1 MPSAEELAARR
12 SRLSPGQRAKLEEWR
27 RGGLSGTPGLAA
39 ASRTIPRRT
48 GEGPLPLSFSQQ
60 RLWILD
66 RLTPDNP
73 WYNLATALRLRGDLD
88 VPALVRAFS
97 EMVGRHEV
105 LRTVFQA
112 GPDGRPVQ
120 VVRPPVPLTVP
131 VVDLG
136 GLPAGEREEE
146 ARRLMEEEA
155 RQVFSLESG
164 PLMRLR
170 LLRLG
175 EAEHILCLVVHHI
188 AADGWSWAV
197 IVRELSQLYSAFV
210 SGRPS
215 PLPELPI
222 QYADF
227 ACWQRR
233 WVEAGNIESQAAY
246 WREKL
251 AGTLPILSLP
261 SDRPRP
267 SAESFRGAIRTRSVP
282 DALRREVSTLAR
294 ALETTPFTV
303 LLAVFK
309 ALLHR
314 YTGQTDI
321 LIGSPVANRNRP
333 EVEGLIGFF
342 VNTLVLRTDLSGRP
356 SFRELVARVRETTLG
371 AYEGQDVPF
380 ERLVEDLSPER
391 NLSGSPLFQVL
402 FSAQN
407 TTGQTLDLP
416 GLAVTTIPVD
426 PGVSK
431 FDLSLYLVD
440 DGRDLV
446 ADLEYSADLFDE
458 ATADRILDHYLTL
471 LQGAVRQP
479 DLGLH
484 RLPLMGEAER
494 RRVLVEWNGPVAE
507 PPADLLIHQVFERQ
521 AALRPE
527 AVAVSQAPGEG
538 GGASRWQT
546 LTYRELDARANQLA
560 RYLSRLGVKPEDL
573 VGLALE
579 RGPELVVAL
588 LGILKAGAAYVPLDL
603 AYPRERLAL
612 MIEDARLRC
621 LVTRQGLVGADVAT
635 VSLDRDRE
643 AIARESPDA
652 LPPVAGP
659 GPGPDALAYVIFT
672 SGSTGRPKG
681 VACPHRGVLNLLD
694 DFDRRLRSEP
704 GWVWSAWTSLSF
716 DVSISEIFFA
726 LLTGGEVRFPPD
738 AVRADAT
745 AYSTWLEENR
755 AADAYVPPFML
766 RPIADKLRRG
776 ELSLSLRRL
785 VVGVEPIAE
794 DTLTDIARLLPGLV
808 IVNGYGPTEA
818 TIFVTLYTVPTGDTA
833 PPVEPGRRAP
843 IGRAVR
849 GARVYVLDAS
859 MEPVPVGV
867 AGELYAG
874 GDCLARGYVGRPDL
888 TADRFS
894 PDPFSSQPGLRLYRT
909 GDLVRLRPDGNIEFI
924 GRQDYQV
931 KVRGFRVEL
940 EEIEITLA
948 THPNV
953 RAAVVVASGATQD
966 GARLV
971 AYVVSDRTEPPTPAE
986 LRAFLKEKLPEYMI
1000 PSIFIALEALPLT
1013 PTGKLDRL
1021 ALPKPEEALDVA
1033 KARGFTPPRT
1043 PTEETLVRIWAD
1055 ILGLAR
1061 VGSDD
1066 DFFVSGGHSLLA
1078 IRVLTRVR
1086 QALGVDLPL
1095 REMFERP
1102 VLSELAARLDE
1113 VLGKPAPGSILPRP
1127 RTGEPLPLSFAQNRL
1142 WFVDQ
1147 MTPGASVYNIP
1158 CLLRLDGELDVAA
1171 LGRSLGE
1178 IVRRHEALRTT
1189 FTSVE
1194 GQPAQVIGPA
1204 VAPPP
1209 RGLDLTSLPAAAR
1222 EAETGRLCR
1231 EESRGPFDLSTGPL
1245 FRATLIRVG
1254 PARHL
1259 LLLVMHHI
1267 VSDGWSMSIFVR
1279 ELQTLYE
1286 AFRAEAP
1293 SPLPELTIQYAD
1305 YAAWQREWLSG
1316 DTLEAQ
1322 LAYWKGKLGGL
1333 PPVLELPTD
1342 RTRPPI
1348 QTFRGDY
1355 VSVAAPADLTA
1366 RLSTL
1371 AQRQGVTLFMLLLA
1385 AFQALLRRYAGQDDI
1400 WVGTPVA
1407 NRTRAEIENLIGF
1420 FVNTIVLRTDLRGDP
1435 TFVELLARVKEVALE
1450 AYSHQEVPF
1459 ERLVEA
1465 LAPERNLSHHPIY
1478 QIVFSLNRTE
1488 ADVGLGGGIGSFGL
1502 PGLEVF
1508 PEEVHTGT
1516 AKFDLTVEVAIA
1528 KSGSLTVN
1536 AEYSA
1541 DLWDAASV
1549 FHLVSQY
1556 LTLLEGIAAQP
1567 RARLSELPLL
1577 TESERRQI
1585 IEEWNDTRRDY
1596 PSRQP
1601 IHEVFEDQAALS
1613 PDAVAV
1619 SLGDET
1625 LTYRELDRR
1634 GNLLAHRLRRLGAGP
1649 EVLVG
1654 ILMER
1659 SLEMIVGL
1667 LGILKAGSAYLPLD
1681 PDYPKERLQFMLEDA
1696 RVPLLLASEGLLGS
1710 LPPLPELGTRIVA
1723 LDRDWPEIAGESGDS
1738 LGSAGASA
1746 ETLAYVI
1753 YTSGSTGRPK
1763 GVAVPHRAVVRLVKN
1778 TNFARLAA
1786 DEVFLQFAPISF
1798 DASTLEIWGPLLNG
1812 ARLVIQPP
1820 GAPSLA
1826 ELGET
1831 VRREGV
1837 TTLWLTAGLFN
1848 VMVEERIE
1856 ALRGLRQLLFG
1867 GDRASA
1873 AHVYRAARELGG
1885 CRLINGYGP
1894 TENTTFTTCF
1904 EVNSAG
1910 ITGNPDPRARVPI
1923 GGPVANTTVYILG
1936 EDLRPVPVGVPGELY
1951 TGGDGLARGYLNR
1964 PALTAERFGP
1974 DPFTDR
1980 PGGRL
1985 YRTGD
1990 LARYLPDGNIEYLER
2005 LDNQVKVRG
2014 FRIEL
2019 GEIEATLK
2027 DHPGIHDAVVL
2038 ARDDRPGGRYVV
2050 AYLALSPG
2058 AQEACGP
2065 DVAGLEKRGADVAG
2079 LEKRGLDVAGQL
2091 RPFLAQRLPDWMIP
2105 SAFVVLPALPLGP
2118 TGKVDRKALPAP
2130 DAGDLVD
2137 GAGYLAPRDDL
2148 EAKLVA
2154 IWEELLGVRPI
2165 GVRDNFFELGGHSL
2179 LAAKLIDR
2187 VRGLAPGKVPLAA
2200 LFQEP
2205 TVERL
2210 AAVLRQ
2216 GGSLDATEAA
2226 PPSAPGVAPPSAGTW
2241 SPLVG
2246 LRTSGPKPP
2255 LFCIHAAGGLVFYY
2269 AEFARQLD
2277 RDRPLWGL
2285 VSRGVYDDGE
2295 IATDIPGM
2303 ARTYLEAIKTIQPAG
2318 PYHLA
2323 GYCMG
2328 GVVAYEMAQELR
2340 VQGLGVETLTL
2351 IDTRAPTPADVL
2363 PEEPGWAIY
2372 AWELVH
2378 RGLEPPSIVDILAG
2392 LGNDDA
2398 RLAALLELAR
2408 AGRVLP
2414 PGIATVPEMSR
2425 WLEVY
2430 RANARAFLG
2439 YRPAVYPGRVI
2450 LLAAAEQPPEFPAD
2464 LGWGELAGEGLDL
2477 RVVPGDHFTIME
2489 SPGAIALAGEMARIL
2504 G

>member
-1 MPSAEELAARR
+1 MPSPEELAARR

-27 RGGLSGTPGLAA
+27 RGGPAGTPGLAA
-39 ASRTIPRRT
+39 ACRTIPRRT
-48 GEGPLPLSFSQQ
+48 GEGPWPLSFSQQ

-73 WYNLATALRLRGDLD
+73 WYNLPTALCLRGDLD
-88 VPALVRAFS
+88 VPALIRAFS

-112 GPDGRPVQ
+112 GPDGQPVQ

-210 SGRPS
+210 SGRPL

-227 ACWQRR
+227 ACWQRQ
-233 WVEAGNIESQAAY
+233 WVKAGNIESQAAY
-246 WREKL
+246 WRERL

-282 DALRREVSTLAR
+282 DALRREVSVLAR

-342 VNTLVLRTDLSGRP
+342 VNTLVLRTDLSGHP

-371 AYEGQDVPF
+371 AYEAQDVPF

-391 NLSGSPLFQVL
+391 NLSGSPLFQVM

-446 ADLEYSADLFDE
+446 ADLEYSADLFDQ

-471 LQGAVRQP
+471 LDGAVRQP

-494 RRVLVEWNGPVAE
+494 RRVLVEWNGPADE
-507 PPADLLIHQVFERQ
+507 PLADRLIHQVFERQ
-521 AALRPE
+521 AALTPE
-527 AVAVSQAPGEG
+527 AVAVSQVPGEG
-538 GGASRWQT
+538 GGASRWQS

-560 RYLSRLGVKPEDL
+560 RHLSRLGVEGESL

-579 RGPELVVAL
+579 RGPELVVGL
-588 LGILKAGAAYVPLDL
+588 LGILKAGLAYVPCDL
-603 AYPRERLAL
+603 AYPPERLAL
-612 MIEDARLRC
+612 MLEDARVSC
-621 LVTRQGLVGADVAT
+621 LITREGWLTANAPT
-635 VSLDRDRE
+635 VCLDRDWE
-643 AIARESPDA
+643 IIARESESLPDQA
-652 LPPVAGP
+652 AGSKSD
-659 GPGPDALAYVIFT
+659 PDALAYVIFT

-681 VACPHRGVLNLLD
+681 VACTHRGVLNVLA
-694 DFDRRLRSEP
+694 DFNRRQPPEP
-704 GWVWSAWTSLSF
+704 GWIWSDWTSLSF
-716 DVSISEIFFA
+716 DVSVYEIFA
-726 LLTGGEVRFPPD
+726 PLLSGGELRFPPE

-745 AYSTWLEENR
+745 AFAAWLESNR
-755 AADAYVPPFML
+755 VESAYIPLFML
-766 RPIADKLRRG
+766 GPIADKLRLG
-776 ELSLSLRRL
+776 QLSLPLRRL
-785 VVGVEPIAE
+785 TVGVEPIAE
-794 DTLTDIARLLPGLV
+794 DVLTDIARSIPGLV
-808 IVNGYGPTEA
+808 VINGYGPTEA
-818 TIFVTLYTVPTGDTA
+818 TIFVTLYTVPTGADA
-833 PPVEPGRRAP
+833 SPPAQPGRRTS
-843 IGRAVR
+843 IGRAVL
-849 GARVYVLDAS
+849 GSQVYVLDAN

-874 GDCLARGYVGRPDL
+874 GESVARGYVGRPDL
-888 TADRFS
+888 TADRFP
-894 PDPFSSQPGLRLYRT
+894 PDPFSAQPGLRLYRT
-909 GDLVRLRPDGNIEFI
+909 GDLVRLQPDGNIEFI

-948 THPNV
+948 SHPNL
-953 RAAVVVASGATQD
+953 RAAVVVAGGTTPD

-971 AYVVSDRTEPPTPAE
+971 AYVVADPTSSPTPTE
-986 LRAFLKEKLPEYMI
+986 LRGFLKEKLPEYMI
-1000 PSIFIALEALPLT
+1000 PSIFITLETLPLT
-1013 PTGKLDRL
+1013 PTGKLDRR
-1021 ALPKPEEALDVA
+1021 ALPKPEAALDVA
-1033 KARGFTPPRT
+1033 KTREFVPPRT
-1043 PTEETLVRIWAD
+1043 STEETLARIWAD

-1061 VGSDD
+1061 VGSGD

-1078 IRVLTRVR
+1078 IRVLTLVR

-1102 VLSELAARLDE
+1102 VLSELAARLDA

-1127 RTGEPLPLSFAQNRL
+1127 RAGEPLPLSFAQNRL

-1189 FTSVE
+1189 FTSAE
-1194 GQPAQVIGPA
+1194 GHPAQVIGPA
-1204 VAPPP
+1204 GASPP
-1209 RGLDLTSLPAAAR
+1209 RLLDLTSWPAEAR
-1222 EAETGRLCR
+1222 EAEAGRLCR
-1231 EESRGPFDLSTGPL
+1231 EESREPFDLSTGPL
-1245 FRATLIRVG
+1245 FRATLIRVE

-1267 VSDGWSMSIFVR
+1267 VSDGWSMSILVR
-1279 ELQTLYE
+1279 ELRSLYG
-1286 AFRAEAP
+1286 AFRAGRA
-1293 SPLPELTIQYAD
+1293 SPLPELPVQYAD

-1316 DTLEAQ
+1316 GTLEAQ
-1322 LAYWKGKLGGL
+1322 VAYWKGKLGGL

-1342 RTRPPI
+1342 RRRPPI

-1355 VSVAAPADLTA
+1355 VSVVAPADLTA

-1385 AFQALLRRYAGQDDI
+1385 AFQVLLRRYAGQDDI

-1420 FVNTIVLRTDLRGDP
+1420 FVNTIVLRTDLSGDP
-1435 TFVELLARVKEVALE
+1435 TFLELLARVKEVALE
-1450 AYSHQEVPF
+1450 AYSGQEAPF
-1459 ERLVEA
+1459 ERLVEV
-1465 LAPERNLSHHPIY
+1465 LEPERNLSHHPIY
-1478 QIVFSLNRTE
+1478 QVIFSVNRAE
-1488 ADVGLGGGIGSFGL
+1488 ADPGGGIGSLGL
-1502 PGLEVF
+1502 PGLDVF
-1508 PEEVHTGT
+1508 PVEVHTGT
-1516 AKFDLTVEVAIA
+1516 AKFDLTLEVTMA
-1528 KSGSLTVN
+1528 KSGTMTVT
-1536 AEYSA
+1536 AEYST
-1541 DLWDAASV
+1541 DLWDLATVSR
-1549 FHLVSQY
+1549 LVGHY
-1556 LTLLEGIAAQP
+1556 LTLLEGIVVRP
-1567 RARLSELPLL
+1567 EARLSELPLL
-1577 TESERRQI
+1577 TEPQRKQI
-1585 IEEWNDTRRDY
+1585 IKEWNDSRRDY
-1596 PSRQP
+1596 PGHRS
-1601 IHEVFEDQAALS
+1601 IHEIFEEQAALS
-1613 PDAVAV
+1613 PEAVAV
-1619 SLGDET
+1619 SLGGET
-1625 LTYRELDRR
+1625 LTYGELDRR
-1634 GNLLAHRLRRLGAGP
+1634 GNLLAHHLHRLGAGP

-1667 LGILKAGSAYLPLD
+1667 IGILKSGSAYLPLD
-1681 PDYPKERLQFMLEDA
+1681 PAYPQERLQFMLEDA
-1696 RVPLLLASEGLLGS
+1696 RAPLLLASEGLLGR
-1710 LPPLPELGTRIVA
+1710 LPALPELGTRVVA
-1723 LDRDWPEIAGESGDS
+1723 IDRDWPEIAGESGESGESGGS
-1738 LGSAGASA
+1738 LGAAGASA
-1746 ETLAYVI
+1746 DNLAYVV

-1763 GVAVPHRAVVRLVKN
+1763 GVAVPHQAVVRLVKN

-1786 DEVFLQFAPISF
+1786 DEIFLQFAPISF

-1812 ARLVIQPP
+1812 GRLVIQPP

-1831 VRREGV
+1831 VCREGV
-1837 TTLWLTAGLFN
+1837 TTLWLTTGLFN
-1848 VMVEERIE
+1848 LMVEEHIE

-1867 GDRASA
+1867 GERASA
-1873 AHVYRAARELGG
+1873 THVHKAARELEG
-1885 CRLINGYGP
+1885 CRLIHGYGP
-1894 TENTTFTTCF
+1894 TENTTFTTCYQ
-1904 EVNSAG
+1904 VSLAG
-1910 ITGNPDPRARVPI
+1910 MAADPGPEARVPI
-1923 GGPVANTTVYILG
+1923 GGPVANTTVYIL
-1936 EDLRPVPVGVPGELY
+1936 DRNLRPVPVGAPGELY

-1964 PALTAERFGP
+1964 PELTAERFGP
-1974 DPFTDR
+1974 DPFADR

-2019 GEIEATLK
+2019 GEIETALRA
-2027 DHPGIHDAVVL
+2027 HPGVHDAVVL
-2038 ARDDRPGGRYVV
+2038 AREDRPGGRYVV

-2058 AQEACGP
+2058 AQEACG
-2065 DVAGLEKRGADVAG
+2065 DM
-2079 LEKRGLDVAGQL
+2079 AGQL
-2091 RPFLAQRLPDWMIP
+2091 RSFLAQRLPDWMIP
-2105 SAFVVLPALPLGP
+2105 SVFVVLPALPLGP
-2118 TGKVDRKALPAP
+2118 TGKVDRQALPAP

-2187 VRGLAPGKVPLAA
+2187 VRGLAPGKVPLTA

-2210 AAVLRQ
+2210 ATVLRQ
-2216 GGSLDATEAA
+2216 AGAPGAPEAGSPPAKAAGLAAT
-2226 PPSAPGVAPPSAGTW
+2226 PGVAPPPAGTW

-2269 AEFARQLD
+2269 AEFARRLD

-2285 VSRGVYDDGE
+2285 VSRGVYDNGE

-2303 ARTYLEAIKTIQPAG
+2303 ARTYLEAIKIIQPAG

-2328 GVVAYEMAQELR
+2328 GVVAYEMAQQLR
-2340 VQGLGVETLTL
+2340 AQGLGVETLTL
-2351 IDTRAPTPADVL
+2351 IDTRAPTPADVP

-2378 RGLEPPSIVDILAG
+2378 RGLQPPAIVDILAG
-2392 LGNDDA
+2392 LGHDDA
-2398 RLAALLELAR
+2398 RLAALVELAR

-2414 PGIATVPEMSR
+2414 PGIATVPEMAR

-2430 RANARAFLG
+2430 RANARAFFS

-2489 SPGAIALAGEMARIL
+2489 APGAIALAGEMAQIL